1 MCAPTMNAAAINV
14 QLAAAKLVS
23 NWCQRGPRKVLAS
36 STTAHFTYKTKGF
49 RSGAEGIRTPDLRRA
64 KADRYV
70 PACPSVSCYVAYLR
84 GF

>member
-1 MCAPTMNAAAINV
+1 MNAAAITV
-14 QLAAAKLVS
+14 QLATAKLVS
-23 NWCQRGPRKVLAS
+23 KGPREMLTS
-36 STTAHFTYKTKGF
+36 STTAHFTYKTTDFK
-49 RSGAEGIRTPDLRRA
+49 SGAEGIRTPDLRRA

>member
-1 MCAPTMNAAAINV
+1 MKLTPIGKRVLVNPVERV
-14 QLAAAKLVS
+14 QEKT
-23 NWCQRGPRKVLAS
+23 AS
-36 STTAHFTYKTKGF
+36 SIVLPQTAKETLFNFPAICRAF

-64 KADRYV
+64 KADPYV